1 VTLLVLL
8 VLAAFAVWMYGLID
22 VLQERDE
29 ASRTLNQDIWAAIVF
44 IGFTPAAVAWL
55 ALGRPRTTPR
65 PGDHERITETYV
77 ETHEELLARV
87 RARAESQRS
96 GTNR

>member
-1 VTLLVLL
+1 MLVLL
-8 VLAAFAVWMYGLID
+8 ALTAFAVWMWGLID
-22 VLQERDE
+22 VLQERDD
-29 ASRTLNQDIWAAIVF
+29 ACRSLNQDIWAALVF

-55 ALGRPRTTPR
+55 TLGRPRTTPR

-77 ETHEELLARV
+77 ETREEFLARI

>member
-1 VTLLVLL
+1 VTLMVLL
-8 VLAAFAVWMYGLID
+8 VLAAFAVWMWGLID
-22 VLQERDE
+22 VVQDRDDPCH
-29 ASRTLNQDIWAAIVF
+29 TLNQDIWAAIVF

-55 ALGRPRTTPR
+55 TLGRPRTGPL
-65 PGDHERITETYV
+65 PGDHERITETRV
-77 ETHEELLARV
+77 ETREEFLARV